1 MIIGKAEM
9 MACVEPAMVRMA
21 EPAKVAARC
30 IQTLPRTVRKQE
42 QSGVETMAGQPQD
55 LQFESE
61 ATLLAARLY
70 RPEGTGPVPVI
81 VMAHG
86 FSAVMEQLA
95 PQAEALRAA
104 GFAVLS
110 FDHPCFGLSAGEPR
124 GEVDP
129 PRQLRAWRDAV
140 SFARTLDGVDRD
152 RIGLWGSSFS
162 GGHVIQAGA
171 LDPRVRCVV
180 SQVPFVAG
188 WDLIASRNDAD
199 AFVALLVSERERRFA
214 GGEPTMLAVTS
225 ADPDIPCAFPGST
238 ARRFF
243 DEVRLKSWTNA
254 VTLSSFEHVRGYEP
268 GLWAHRLA
276 PRGLLVIVAED
287 DRVTPVPPVLEAFA
301 RAGEPKRLVRV
312 PGDHFEVYEGPG
324 FDQAMAAAIGWYRE
338 HLA

>member
-1 MIIGKAEM
+1 MTGQAEN
-9 MACVEPAMVRMA
+9 
-21 EPAKVAARC
+21 
-30 IQTLPRTVRKQE
+30 LW
-42 QSGVETMAGQPQD
+42 
-55 LQFESE
+55 FESE
-61 ATLLAARLY
+61 GTRLAARLY
-70 RPEGTGPVPVI
+70 RPDGAAAVPVI

-104 GFAVLS
+104 GFAVLA
-110 FDHPCFGLSAGEPR
+110 FDHPCFGLSRGTPR

-140 SFARTLDGVDRD
+140 SFVRTLAGLDRE

-188 WDLIASRNDAD
+188 WDLIGGRPGAD
-199 AFVALLVSERERRFA
+199 AFVALLTAERERRFA
-214 GGEPTMLAVTS
+214 GEAPTMLAVTS
-225 ADPDIPCAFPGST
+225 ADPEMPCAFPGET

-243 DEVRLKSWTNA
+243 DEAAFPTWTNA
-254 VTLSSFEHVRGYEP
+254 VTLGSFEYVRGYEP

-312 PGDHFEVYEGPG
+312 PGDHFEVYGGPG
-324 FDQAMAAAIGWYRE
+324 FDQAMAAAIGWFRE
-338 HLA
+338 QMG

>member
-1 MIIGKAEM
+1 
-9 MACVEPAMVRMA
+9 MADKSE
-21 EPAKVAARC
+21 E
-30 IQTLPRTVRKQE
+30 L
-42 QSGVETMAGQPQD
+42 S
-55 LQFESE
+55 FESE
-61 ATLLAARLY
+61 GTRIAARLY
-70 RPEGTGPVPVI
+70 RPGIAGDAPVV

-95 PQAEALRAA
+95 PQAEALRDA
-104 GFAVLS
+104 GFAVLA
-110 FDHPCFGLSAGEPR
+110 FDHPCFGLSGGEPR

-140 SFARTLDGVDRD
+140 SFVRTLDGLDGE

-162 GGHVIQAGA
+162 GGHVIVAGA

-188 WDLIASRNDAD
+188 WDLIGGRPDAD
-199 AFVALLVSERERRFA
+199 AFVALLTTERERRFA
-214 GGEPTMLAVTS
+214 GEQPAMLAVTS
-225 ADPDIPCAFPGST
+225 SNPDLPCAFPGKT
-238 ARRFF
+238 ALRFF
-243 DEVRLKSWTNA
+243 DESRLTTWSNA

-276 PRGLLVIVAED
+276 PRGLLVIVADD
-287 DRVTPVPPVLEAFA
+287 DRVTPVPPVLEAFE

-324 FDQAMAAAIGWYRE
+324 FALAMDAAIGWYRE
-338 HLA
+338 QMG

>member
-1 MIIGKAEM
+1 MIGH
-9 MACVEPAMVRMA
+9 
-21 EPAKVAARC
+21 
-30 IQTLPRTVRKQE
+30 TQE
-42 QSGVETMAGQPQD
+42 
-55 LQFESE
+55 LKFESE

-70 RPEGTGPVPVI
+70 RPKVSDPAPVI

-95 PQAEALRAA
+95 PQAEALQAA
-104 GFAVLS
+104 GFAVLA
-110 FDHPCFGLSAGEPR
+110 FDHPCFGLSGGEPR

-140 SFARTLDGVDRD
+140 SFVRTLDGLDGD

-188 WDLIASRNDAD
+188 WDLIAGRDDAD
-199 AFVALLVSERERRFA
+199 EFVALLVAERERRFA
-214 GGEPTMLAVTS
+214 GGEPTMLSVT
-225 ADPDIPCAFPGST
+225 AKAPELPCAFPGS
-238 ARRFF
+238 AADRFF
-243 DEVRLKSWTNA
+243 DAEKFKSWANA

-268 GLWAHRLA
+268 GLWSHRLA
-276 PRGLLVIVAED
+276 PRGLLVIVADD
-287 DRVTPVPPVLEAFA
+287 DRVTPAPPVLEAVA
-301 RAGEPKRLVRV
+301 RAGEPKQLVRV

-324 FDQAMAAAIGWYRE
+324 FDRAMDAAIDWYRE

>member
-1 MIIGKAEM
+1 
-9 MACVEPAMVRMA
+9 
-21 EPAKVAARC
+21 
-30 IQTLPRTVRKQE
+30 
-42 QSGVETMAGQPQD
+42 MAGQVED
-55 LQFESE
+55 FGFESE
-61 ATLLAARLY
+61 GTRIAARLY
-70 RPEGTGPVPVI
+70 RPNGAGAAPVI

-104 GFAVLS
+104 GFAVLA
-110 FDHPCFGLSAGEPR
+110 FDHPCFGLSEGTPR

-129 PRQLRAWRDAV
+129 TRQLRAWRDAV
-140 SFARTLDGVDRD
+140 SFVRTLAGLDRD

-188 WDLIASRNDAD
+188 WDLIGSRPDAD
-199 AFVALLVSERERRFA
+199 DFVALLIAERERRFA
-214 GGEPTMLAVTS
+214 GEAPTMLAVTS
-225 ADPDIPCAFPGST
+225 VDAEAPSAFPGQA

-243 DEVRLKSWTNA
+243 DEEKFPTWSNA

-287 DRVTPVPPVLEAFA
+287 DRVTPVAPVLEAFA

-324 FDQAMAAAIGWYRE
+324 FDQAMDAAIGWYRE
-338 HLA
+338 RMG

>member
-1 MIIGKAEM
+1 
-9 MACVEPAMVRMA
+9 
-21 EPAKVAARC
+21 
-30 IQTLPRTVRKQE
+30 
-42 QSGVETMAGQPQD
+42 MAGQPQE

-70 RPEGTGPVPVI
+70 RPESGGPAPVI

-95 PQAEALRAA
+95 PQAEALQAA
-104 GFAVLS
+104 GFAVLA

-140 SFARTLDGVDRD
+140 SFVRTLDGLDRD

-199 AFVALLVSERERRFA
+199 AFVALLVAERERRFA
-214 GGEPTMLAVTS
+214 GEAPTQLAVT
-225 ADPDIPCAFPGST
+225 ATDPDVPCAFPGAT

-243 DEVRLKSWTNA
+243 DESRLKSWTNA

-268 GLWAHRLA
+268 GLWSHRLA

-324 FDQAMAAAIGWYRE
+324 FDQAMAAAIDWYRE

>member
-1 MIIGKAEM
+1 
-9 MACVEPAMVRMA
+9 
-21 EPAKVAARC
+21 
-30 IQTLPRTVRKQE
+30 
-42 QSGVETMAGQPQD
+42 MAGQVED
-55 LQFESE
+55 FGFESE
-61 ATLLAARLY
+61 GTRIAARLY
-70 RPEGTGPVPVI
+70 RPNGAGAAPVI

-104 GFAVLS
+104 GFAVLA
-110 FDHPCFGLSAGEPR
+110 FDHPCFGLSEGTPR

-129 PRQLRAWRDAV
+129 TRQLRAWRDAV
-140 SFARTLDGVDRD
+140 SFVRTLAGLDRD

-188 WDLIASRNDAD
+188 WDLIGSRPDAD
-199 AFVALLVSERERRFA
+199 DFVALLIAERERRFA
-214 GGEPTMLAVTS
+214 GEAPTMLAVTS
-225 ADPDIPCAFPGST
+225 VDAEAPSAFPGQA

-243 DEVRLKSWTNA
+243 DEEKFPTWSNA

-287 DRVTPVPPVLEAFA
+287 DRVTPVAPVLEAFA

-324 FDQAMAAAIGWYRE
+324 FDQAMDAAIGWYRE
-338 HLA
+338 QMG

>member
-1 MIIGKAEM
+1 MPDQG
-9 MACVEPAMVRMA
+9 
-21 EPAKVAARC
+21 
-30 IQTLPRTVRKQE
+30 QE
-42 QSGVETMAGQPQD
+42 
-55 LQFESE
+55 LHFESE
-61 ATLLAARLY
+61 NTRLAARLC
-70 RPEGTGPVPVI
+70 RPETRGPAPVI
-81 VMAHG
+81 IMAHG

-104 GFAVLS
+104 GFAVLA
-110 FDHPCFGLSAGEPR
+110 FDHPCFGLSGGEPR

-129 PRQLRAWRDAV
+129 ARQLRAWRDAV
-140 SFARTLDGVDRD
+140 SFVRTLDGLDRD

-188 WDLIASRNDAD
+188 WDLIAARDDAD
-199 AFVALLVSERERRFA
+199 AFVALLVAERERRFA
-214 GGEPTMLAVTS
+214 GEASTMLAVTS
-225 ADPDIPCAFPGST
+225 DDPDGACAFPGAT

-243 DEVRLKSWTNA
+243 DEARLKSWTNA

-276 PRGLLVIVAED
+276 PRGLLVIIAEED
-287 DRVTPVPPVLEAFA
+287 QVTPVPPVLEAFA

-312 PGDHFEVYEGPG
+312 PGDHFEVYDGPG
-324 FDQAMAAAIGWYRE
+324 FDQAMNAAIRWYRE

>member
-1 MIIGKAEM
+1 
-9 MACVEPAMVRMA
+9 
-21 EPAKVAARC
+21 
-30 IQTLPRTVRKQE
+30 
-42 QSGVETMAGQPQD
+42 MAGQVEQ
-55 LQFESE
+55 LWFESE
-61 ATLLAARLY
+61 GTRLAARLY
-70 RPEGTGPVPVI
+70 RPTGAADVPAV

-104 GFAVLS
+104 GFAVLA
-110 FDHPCFGLSAGEPR
+110 FDHPCFGLSEGSPR

-129 PRQLRAWRDAV
+129 QRQLRAWRDAV
-140 SFARTLDGVDRD
+140 SFVRTVDGLDRD

-188 WDLIASRNDAD
+188 WDLIASRPDAD
-199 AFVALLVSERERRFA
+199 AFIALLVAERERRFA
-214 GGEPTMLAVTS
+214 GEPPTMLRVT
-225 ADPDIPCAFPGST
+225 AAEPDAPCAFPGET

-243 DEVRLKSWTNA
+243 DEEKFPTWNNA
-254 VTLSSFEHVRGYEP
+254 VTLSSFEYVRGYEP

-287 DRVTPVPPVLEAFA
+287 DRVTPVLPVLEAFA

-312 PGDHFEVYEGPG
+312 PGDHFEVYDGPG
-324 FDQAMAAAIGWYRE
+324 FDLAMAAAIGWFRE
-338 HLA
+338 QMG